1 MLAVFLFGRATW
13 EICYNQSEA
22 LPRFGKWLVIS
33 MEFCARSP
41 DVISRKTN
49 SGVAE
54 CRLFSWAAFKSNHH
68 HSELTNRNVAL
79 RDAHCNSRIWIFR
92 RKRYQRKEWE
102 QRKGLYFWRY
112 SVDCCAHVI
121 GSCCARGKTYCTF
134 NTRDISW
141 DGGDIFCA
149 LNVGFGRLASQKQ
162 KTQHWEVRSKTFC
175 RKYVYSTGCPSLLW
189 RELVLENLSLSQYK
203 SLV

>member
-1 MLAVFLFGRATW
+1 MLAVFLIGCATW

-33 MEFCARSP
+33 MKFLRSFP
-41 DVISRKTN
+41 RRHFAGKQTVVS
-49 SGVAE
+49 
-54 CRLFSWAAFKSNHH
+54 
-68 HSELTNRNVAL
+68 RNVGFFLGLPSTAITII

-112 SVDCCAHVI
+112 SVDCCAHVT
-121 GSCCARGKTYCTF
+121 GSCCARGKSYCTF

-149 LNVGFGRLASQKQ
+149 LNVGFGKLASQKQ

-175 RKYVYSTGCPSLLW
+175 RNYVYSTGCPSLLW